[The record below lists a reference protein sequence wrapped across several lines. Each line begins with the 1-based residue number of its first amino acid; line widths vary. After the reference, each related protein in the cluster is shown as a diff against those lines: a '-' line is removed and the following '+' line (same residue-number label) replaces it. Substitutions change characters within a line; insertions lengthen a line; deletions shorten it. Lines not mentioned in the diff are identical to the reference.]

1 MKVGLVL
8 RELSSLENPPQ
19 AATDL
24 IASLTTALVKME
36 AMVEV
41 VEEVESVPPSPA
53 VVSLKEKLNSLPPS
67 LPNSLPPSGISS
79 LASTPVVTSGLP
91 SRLDR
96 HTLKASLDALKEG
109 QQRETKHR
117 PFDALRTEV
126 TNELLTAL
134 SKHLTPPSA
143 LPLHEVTTF
152 TSLAAVKRHLV
163 GAPRAALHT
172 ALTQPGEYLRNP
184 ALAIDDP
191 GEIPNTFPD
200 LAIGYKLHLECPKL
214 INVFDWLTCWNSIV
228 TGEEEEHIE
237 IPAKQQARFS
247 RVVAEMQ
254 MLGFIRTSN
263 KKTDHV
269 ARLTFGGS

>member
-1 MKVGLVL
+1 MVLVL
-8 RELSSLENPPQ
+8 EELSSLESPPQ

-24 IASLTTALVKME
+24 IAFLTSAVTKME
-36 AMVEV
+36 AMAEV
-41 VEEVESVPPSPA
+41 VEEEESVPPSPA

-67 LPNSLPPSGISS
+67 LPSSLPPSGISS
-79 LASTPVVTSGLP
+79 LSSTPITTSGLP

-109 QQRETKHR
+109 QRETKTR
-117 PFDALRTEV
+117 PYDALRTEV
-126 TNELLTAL
+126 ANELLTAL
-134 SKHLTPPSA
+134 NKYLTPPSS

-152 TSLAAVKRHLV
+152 TSLTAVKRHLV

-214 INVFDWLTCWNSIV
+214 INVYDWLTCWNSIV

>member
-8 RELSSLENPPQ
+8 GELSSLESPPQ

-24 IASLTTALVKME
+24 IAFLTTALVKME
-36 AMVEV
+36 ALVEDV

-53 VVSLKEKLNSLPPS
+53 VLSLKEKLNSLPSSRPS
-67 LPNSLPPSGISS
+67 SLPPSGISS
-79 LASTPVVTSGLP
+79 LVSTPVLASGLP

-109 QQRETKHR
+109 QRETKHR
-117 PFDALRTEV
+117 PFDALRTEI

-134 SKHLTPPSA
+134 SKHLNPPSA

-228 TGEEEEHIE
+228 TGEEEEHVE